1 MRTEALNCD
10 VVAFDGTFYEVHGA
24 RYLWDVAIQIC
35 KWLWKW
41 PNFPLNRPGAEGKC
55 GSSGVSFNLEEER
68 INPSLE
74 GINSFERGRCLRH
87 IYWPRLQNT
96 PSELQGFKSIIVP
109 HLPELIHPTP
119 PLRVNLIKLD
129 SSGLTPKNGFQ
140 CPSANFI
147 HKKVVWKNVHRSK
160 LEPLEKVI
168 IYFIAPEQ
176 LVSQPGCLCQFMNF
190 LIGSIF
196 FWILIVFIQI
206 WSNIFDLIVRLSWKS
221 WIHTL

>member
-41 PNFPLNRPGAEGKC
+41 PNFPLNRPGAEGEC
-55 GSSGVSFNLEEER
+55 GSSGASFNLEEEH
-68 INPSLE
+68 IIPSLD

-147 HKKVVWKNVHRSK
+147 HKKRC
-160 LEPLEKVI
+160 EKM
-168 IYFIAPEQ
+168 FIAR
-176 LVSQPGCLCQFMNF
+176 N
-190 LIGSIF
+190 
-196 FWILIVFIQI
+196 
-206 WSNIFDLIVRLSWKS
+206 WSHSKK
-221 WIHTL
+221 